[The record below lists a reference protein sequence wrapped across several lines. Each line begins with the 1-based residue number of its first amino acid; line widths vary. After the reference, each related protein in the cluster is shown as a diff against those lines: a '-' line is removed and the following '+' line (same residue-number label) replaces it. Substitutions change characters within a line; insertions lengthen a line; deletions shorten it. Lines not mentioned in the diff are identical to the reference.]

1 MIFAAF
7 NIVPFTCAICGSKF
21 GELNG
26 RKCSKCGK
34 LACRHHFLRGWLKG
48 LKGVCSVCL
57 SSAKPNG
64 SPSAEKK

>member
-1 MIFAAF
+1 MTFTVF
-7 NIVPFTCAICGSKF
+7 NIVPFTCAICGTKF

-26 RKCSKCGK
+26 RKCLRCGK

-57 SSAKPNG
+57 SSAK
-64 SPSAEKK
+64 SSSSLAEKK